1 MTNDQFKQVMTAFR
15 EVNSQLREI
24 KGDVAILKDDVS
36 VLKSDVS
43 VLKKDMAE
51 HKVIT
56 AQLQKHAELAS
67 TTFDFIKEKLINHE
81 RDIYALKRR
90 S

>member
-36 VLKSDVS
+36 VLK
-43 VLKKDMAE
+43 KDMAE
-51 HKVIT
+51 QKVIT
-56 AQLQKHAELAS
+56 AQLQKHAEHAS

>member
-36 VLKSDVS
+36 VLK
-43 VLKKDMAE
+43 KDMAE
-51 HKVIT
+51 QKVIT
-56 AQLQKHAELAS
+56 AQLQKHAEHAS

-90 S
+90 L

>member
-24 KGDVAILKDDVS
+24 KGDVAMLKD
-36 VLKSDVS
+36 DVS

-51 HKVIT
+51 QKAIT
-56 AQLQKHAELAS
+56 AQLQKHAEHAS

-90 S
+90 P